1 MSLNHQL
8 TPKLSGSLVGG
19 YQYSSYKDGAYANNT
34 GDSSVDAGLHL
45 NYTINRHFSANAGYD
60 FSELFST
67 INQRGNSRNVVY
79 LGLGANY

>member
-1 MSLNHQL
+1 MS
-8 TPKLSGSLVGG
+8 
-19 YQYSSYKDGAYANNT
+19 
-34 GDSSVDAGLHL
+34 AGLHL

-60 FSELFST
+60 FNELFST